1 MGHFVKRIG
10 DADPNP
16 PTERVD
22 RQELAELKLAFRSH
36 LV

>member
-1 MGHFVKRIG
+1 MRHFVKRIG

-16 PTERVD
+16 PTEQVD
-22 RQELAELKLAFRSH
+22 RLGLAELKLDFRSH